1 MYTTSGGLSE
11 TQRERICSLIFGP
24 ECSIIFTSGYSFS
37 KSAKTSFHH
46 ESPYP
51 PTKYCISRSPDIL
64 PSEVSVSLLLLFV
77 LSLLLLLFSLG
88 EFSLVPHALRT
99 KINPIKMTK
108 LLSRLFLLFKI
119 LPPH

>member
-77 LSLLLLLFSLG
+77 LSLLLDRKSTRLNSSHVAISYAVFCLKKK
-88 EFSLVPHALRT
+88 T
-99 KINPIKMTK
+99 KTK
-108 LLSRLFLLFKI
+108 AS
-119 LPPH
+119 

>member
-64 PSEVSVSLLLLFV
+64 PSEVSVSLFLLFV

-88 EFSLVPHALRT
+88 EFSLVPHAPKT
-99 KINPIKMTK
+99 IINPIKINS
-108 LLSRLFLLFKI
+108 LLNNFFFLNND